1 MQLSHAPASHQP
13 IDTMSQSEILAE
25 LKQSA
30 GTDATMNNTVVSP
43 VTATS
48 WDDFQLVFNS
58 FRPSKIMYYS
68 YGLTV
73 TLAVQF
79 DNQQPINVNLTPGG
93 FKTMPTP
100 PGVQSISAS
109 IISAPSFAPSRSRYA
124 VCVTF

>member
-1 MQLSHAPASHQP
+1 
-13 IDTMSQSEILAE
+13 MSNSEILAE

-30 GTDATMNNTVVSP
+30 GVDATMNNTVVSP

-58 FRPSKIMYYS
+58 FRPQKIMYYS
-68 YGLTV
+68 YGLSV

-79 DNQQPINVNLTPGG
+79 DNQQPIQFNLAPGG
-93 FKTMPTP
+93 LKTIPTP
-100 PGVQSISAS
+100 PGVQSINAS
-109 IISAPSFAPSRSRYA
+109 IVSAPSLAPGKTKYA